1 MIVRHIRTGNNKI
14 LIIILTTTMTARPL
28 SLFYISTVIIQ
39 NRIRNTIFIYFTDI
53 YDFFIFQ
60 QFQPVQQVFSAVCEV
75 TTSSICVFDSI
86 SHKVLLH
93 VHHFGQYHFINPASY
108 IICPAN
114 PFHLISGFQFFSNV
128 FLLHYLLHK

>member
-1 MIVRHIRTGNNKI
+1 MKNITTSCMIVRHIRTGNNKI

-86 SHKVLLH
+86 SHKALLH
-93 VHHFGQYHFINPASY
+93 VHHFCQYHFINPASY
-108 IICPAN
+108 IICPAKN
-114 PFHLISGFQFFSNV
+114 PNF
-128 FLLHYLLHK
+128 